1 MITLS
6 KYCRFVVNLSL
17 DSEVIKCFPFSKKQ
31 FELSETTSAC
41 TISVLQKSVKI
52 GLQDIHVFKHFYMKL
67 QLLCHISS
75 TWRTKRNSGLGIK
88 GTRTVTRRRTPNQKY
103 RYEEV
108 SSSTLSSLSAFL
120 LINNDMKW
128 TC

>member
-67 QLLCHISS
+67 
-75 TWRTKRNSGLGIK
+75 
-88 GTRTVTRRRTPNQKY
+88 
-103 RYEEV
+103 
-108 SSSTLSSLSAFL
+108 
-120 LINNDMKW
+120 
-128 TC
+128 